1 MNSTTVPTPSEQ
13 AMSELQMNTLRVS
26 PVVSA
31 SLLWDRHLT
40 KGEQRRLGGDFE
52 SAYQKFGTVGM
63 WVELRGVT
71 RARAVVEVAKLLGL
85 LNEQNAN
92 WLLTE
97 IGEYLDADDAKQAY
111 IDAGHLVLQ
120 ERPREA
126 FWNGNEIE
134 IDWNSKS
141 VLWDFVWQLARF
153 GKVQAAVERTTLE
166 SGRTLMLSPSSSRDW
181 ATKSISQ
188 LICSPRSSWRV
199 VEAKDSN
206 CIPAKSAFSNQLTV
220 SKFENGRLKCRAS
233 GRATVLFCLRPQK

>member
-1 MNSTTVPTPSEQ
+1 MNSTKVPTPSEQ

-97 IGEYLDADDAKQAY
+97 IGEYLDADDEKQAY

-153 GKVQAAVERTTLE
+153 GKVQAAVERTTFGERADVNVVTKLKSRLGHE
-166 SGRTLMLSPSSSRDW
+166 EHFPIDLFAAIVVAGRG
-181 ATKSISQ
+181 SQ
-188 LICSPRSSWRV
+188 
-199 VEAKDSN
+199 
-206 CIPAKSAFSNQLTV
+206 
-220 SKFENGRLKCRAS
+220 RLKLHPSKIRIFES
-233 GRATVLFCLRPQK
+233 IYGVEIREWSP